1 MAWIIG
7 MLAAGAVL
15 LMLEILTPTFGVL
28 AMLAVVA
35 FCAAVYACFLT
46 NIVLGSV
53 VLIALIVAV
62 PLYLI
67 MLVKWLPK
75 NPISRGI
82 FLHEAHKGEGEGV
95 PDADSLESLIG
106 RTGTTETPLRPAGM
120 IRINGRRLSA
130 LAEGELIDA
139 GQEVTIVRINGSDVL
154 VRATKSQ

>member
-35 FCAAVYACFLT
+35 FCVAVWACFLE
-46 NIVLGSV
+46 NMVLGFV
-53 VLIALIVAV
+53 VLIALMVAV

-75 NPISRGI
+75 NPLSRGL
-82 FLHEAHKGEGEGV
+82 FLQKAHEGEGEGV
-95 PDADSLESLIG
+95 PDADSLQTLIG
-106 RTGTTETPLRPAGM
+106 RNATTETPLRPAGM
-120 IRINGRRLSA
+120 IRVNGRRLSA
-130 LAEGELIDA
+130 LAEGDLIDA
-139 GQEVTIVRINGSDVL
+139 GQEVTIVRVNGSDVL
-154 VRATKSQ
+154 VRTAES